1 MEVNRCLRMECG
13 GRARRGGDT
22 ALVDRGP
29 TLPKRRRRSLR
40 LALPAHS
47 RLLEG
52 FHATW
57 PCGISVPRIV
67 AHPAILLDKA
77 GKTCHIRAIFGVIM
91 MTDHSQARSAKAR
104 TVSESEGAWAIV
116 EGEGPIA
123 AAAIHD
129 GHELRPEIRPLLALS
144 EETRLREEDPC
155 TAGWTEICGNRIH
168 GLRSRFEVD
177 LNRPADACVYLAP
190 EQAWGLEVFREQPSP
205 DVMARTMDVY
215 DGFYLALRGF
225 FEALR
230 RRHGVFVVLDLHT
243 YNHRRE
249 GPVGPVADPAANP
262 EVNVG
267 TGTLRDREK
276 WDGLIRRFVGDLRA
290 FDFGGRQLDVRENV
304 RFRGGH
310 FPRWVHGMFEGAGCC
325 LAIEVK
331 KFFMDEWSGTV
342 DEVQWKLVREALAS
356 TLPGLRESLVHNGVR
371 NLPPP

>member
-1 MEVNRCLRMECG
+1 
-13 GRARRGGDT
+13 
-22 ALVDRGP
+22 
-29 TLPKRRRRSLR
+29 
-40 LALPAHS
+40 
-47 RLLEG
+47 
-52 FHATW
+52 
-57 PCGISVPRIV
+57 
-67 AHPAILLDKA
+67 
-77 GKTCHIRAIFGVIM
+77 
-91 MTDHSQARSAKAR
+91 
-104 TVSESEGAWAIV
+104 
-116 EGEGPIA
+116 
-123 AAAIHD
+123 
-129 GHELRPEIRPLLALS
+129 
-144 EETRLREEDPC
+144 
-155 TAGWTEICGNRIH
+155 
-168 GLRSRFEVD
+168 
-177 LNRPADACVYLAP
+177 
-190 EQAWGLEVFREQPSP
+190 
-205 DVMARTMDVY
+205 
-215 DGFYLALRGF
+215 
-225 FEALR
+225 
-230 RRHGVFVVLDLHT
+230 VFVVLDLHT